1 MVFYI
6 LIASILGFIS
16 FTIFN
21 KPNIDSEAYPVY
33 LMILNFQITWLFIFI
48 VGSILYDKLGMIK

>member
-6 LIASILGFIS
+6 LITAIVGFIC

-21 KPNIDSEAYPVY
+21 KPNIDTSAYTIY
-33 LMILNFQITWLFIFI
+33 LMNLNFQITWMFILI
-48 VGSILYDKLGMIK
+48 TGSILYDKLGK

>member
-6 LIASILGFIS
+6 LITVIIGFIC

-21 KPNIDSEAYPVY
+21 KPNIDSEAYPIY

-48 VGSILYDKLGMIK
+48 VVSILYDKIGGN